1 MTLTDAARVALRWSA
16 ALTAVMLI
24 YIAVVTPIGWVK
36 YYGAFHIITS
46 VLGAAAM
53 TSLAACAAW
62 VTRRVAGWGDAAV
75 ISVAVGIAVAL
86 RALWVA
92 LVDTSPTSDFLE
104 YHRYATEVAHG
115 DVLAHGWFFVVFPF
129 KVVYALMLGGV
140 YAITTPQPYVAGV
153 VNIIASSGI
162 VVMMYVIAHR
172 VYGRDTA
179 RNASLLCAVWP
190 LQIVFTSVAA
200 QEHIFLLLFLCV
212 VAGMLA
218 IPRDGRLMRI
228 GMQAAAIGVTIAL
241 ANLFRPVAVI
251 AFPVLIVFIVA
262 MRWKTLS
269 QRWIYRAA
277 TVFIALVMY
286 SATTSL
292 IGIPIERATG
302 IDISKARPGFSMYV
316 GTHAPS
322 HGMWFPESYNLVYRT
337 AYNADTVH
345 ARSMQAAIEQV
356 TADPASMVV
365 LAVEKFHYFW
375 ASGEYAVMYATREM
389 GQRGI
394 SPILA
399 AHHTSSLVASQAIYA
414 VLLAMAGIALW
425 RRRAALSQLDVI
437 VVATFLVH
445 VAAFTL
451 LEIQSRYHMVVEL
464 MLLFPAALLLGG
476 MQRPH
481 TEGEGRV
488 WE

>member
-24 YIAVVTPIGWVK
+24 YIAAVTPIGWIK

-62 VTRRVAGWGDAAV
+62 VARRVAGWGDAAV

-228 GMQAAAIGVTIAL
+228 GVQAAAIGVTIAL

-286 SATTSL
+286 SAATSL

-356 TADPASMVV
+356 TADPAGMVV

-414 VLLAMAGIALW
+414 VLLAMAGITLW